1 MAEDWQA
8 LTARTGGRD
17 MIVERVRIAGSDVH
31 IEGEF
36 DLPPLASLSAQ
47 DQAFVSAFVSC
58 HGSIKQMEKWLGV
71 SYPTIKSRLNRLAG
85 QIGFVEQAP
94 PAEGVLDLLERDEI
108 SVDAAITR
116 LGR

>member
-8 LTARTGGRD
+8 LTALTGGRD

-94 PAEGVLDLLERDEI
+94 DERQLLFPLDDDCF
-108 SVDAAITR
+108 SR
-116 LGR
+116 LVASA